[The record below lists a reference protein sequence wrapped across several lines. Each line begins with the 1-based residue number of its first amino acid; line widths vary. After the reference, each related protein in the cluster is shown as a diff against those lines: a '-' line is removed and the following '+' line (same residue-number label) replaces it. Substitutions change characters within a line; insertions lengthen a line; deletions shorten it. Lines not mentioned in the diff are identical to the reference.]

1 MVTEVERKY
10 DVPEGFSAELVGA
23 GIPAVREVSPL
34 VTRKLTA
41 VYFDTADYRLA
52 SAGVTLRRRS
62 GGNDDGWHLKL
73 PAAPLRG
80 GAPDTR
86 LELREPLGRATRTVP
101 ARLAALVR
109 AYTRGRPL
117 RPVATLATVRLER
130 ELRGDGGKVL
140 ATLVEDEVAGTVTGH
155 TPVEVAWRELE
166 LELVGGDMALLDA
179 LDAQVTGGGATRAG
193 AASKLGRLLDDRV
206 PPRWPGM
213 RPARKGDPAGVAV
226 LAAVRAQVEALVGW
240 DPLVRADEPDAV
252 HQLRV
257 TTRRLRALLKV
268 YGPLLADSE
277 LVDMAAAVR
286 AELGWL
292 AGVLGEA
299 RDLEVLRADLA
310 ERIAALPPELVRGD
324 IAGWVDATLAARRER
339 AHAAVVAAL
348 ESPRHRELLDTLI
361 ALCMAE
367 PATEPAT
374 EPAIEPATEPE
385 SDQPAPPAR
394 RALPAAVDR
403 AWRRAGRAV
412 EAARS
417 APAAERAAAWH
428 EVRKVAK
435 RVRYATEAAGPVLGR
450 RGREQ
455 ADRFL
460 RGLRRLQETLGAD
473 QDNRLLAGAVI
484 ELADLAAAEG
494 RETFTLGVLAAEAS
508 AQDTAAVPVKAWR
521 RATRRYPSWR

>member
-1 MVTEVERKY
+1 MMVTEVERKY
-10 DVPEGFSAELVGA
+10 DVAEGFSAELVGA
-23 GIPAVREVSPL
+23 GIPAVREVSPV
-34 VTRKLTA
+34 VTRELAA
-41 VYFDTADYRLA
+41 VYFDTADFRLA

-80 GAPDTR
+80 AAPDTR

-117 RPVATLATVRLER
+117 RPVATLATVRQER
-130 ELRGDGGKVL
+130 ELRGDGGRVL
-140 ATLVEDEVAGTVTGH
+140 ATLVEDEVTGRIAGH
-155 TPVEVAWRELE
+155 TPVEVAWREVE
-166 LELVGGDMALLDA
+166 LELVGGDTALLDA

-193 AASKLGRLLDDRV
+193 AASKLARLLDDRV
-206 PPRWPGM
+206 PPRWPGT
-213 RPARKGDPAGVAV
+213 RPPRKGGPAGAAV

-252 HQLRV
+252 HQMRV

-277 LVDMAAAVR
+277 LVDTAAAVR
-286 AELGWL
+286 AELAWL

-299 RDLEVLRADLA
+299 RDLEVLRANLA

-324 IAGWVDATLAARRER
+324 IAGWVDATLTARRER
-339 AHAAVVAAL
+339 AHAAAVAAL

-367 PATEPAT
+367 PATEPDS
-374 EPAIEPATEPE
+374 ELPG
-385 SDQPAPPAR
+385 PPAR
-394 RALPAAVDR
+394 SALPAAVDR

-417 APAAERAAAWH
+417 APVAERTVAWH

-450 RGREQ
+450 RSREQ

-460 RGLRRLQETLGAD
+460 RGLRRLQDSLGAD

-484 ELADLAAAEG
+484 ELAGAAASEG
-494 RETFTLGVLAAEAS
+494 QETFTLGVLAAEAS
-508 AQDTAAVPVKAWR
+508 AQDTAAAPVKAWR